1 MVYWLPSH
9 LKDISD
15 YGILWDKLI
24 FTRFFTLLSILAIN
38 KKIRLRA
45 LLHNNFP
52 YITDLIAKVKNA
64 TGDTFLPRE
73 VSQVFLS
80 MMSLMDDFQALSYER
95 AVKRTKPHVNY
106 KPCEAEC
113 YPNNPEHITGL
124 TQGGTKRKIKSAE
137 SRIIAKQQLPG
148 DWHICLVIMV
158 LWKASLHFSAVK
170 VLFWLLVQ
178 PCKDCRLGWRQREDS
193 LFMTTFAQL
202 INPASESF
210 LTESEIG
217 RFLWIE
223 LTGRTTLLATW
234 DTIWT
239 SILN

>member
-1 MVYWLPSH
+1 MDPQQTNQGPKRFLTHTICIDFTFSTSAHYYQSLFKWSRVTNGVLAALAPERYIGL
-9 LKDISD
+9 SD

-52 YITDLIAKVKNA
+52 YITDMIAKVKNA

-106 KPCEAEC
+106 KPCERLHCTSARWKSSSDSWSSPAKTAGSGEGK
-113 YPNNPEHITGL
+113 E
-124 TQGGTKRKIKSAE
+124 KI
-137 SRIIAKQQLPG
+137 LY
-148 DWHICLVIMV
+148 
-158 LWKASLHFSAVK
+158 LW
-170 VLFWLLVQ
+170 Q
-178 PCKDCRLGWRQREDS
+178 RLRS
-193 LFMTTFAQL
+193 
-202 INPASESF
+202 S
-210 LTESEIG
+210 
-217 RFLWIE
+217 
-223 LTGRTTLLATW
+223 
-234 DTIWT
+234 
-239 SILN
+239 